1 MFARVLFKRA
11 VVAVWGLVGVIV
23 PGCSTGLEGDAVDT
37 SSSQVQATQQQVFAV
52 EGMTCRNCVNAVT
65 AAIQALP
72 GVAGVKVSL
81 EAKQAVVTGDNTLST
96 EAVVAAVEKAGF
108 HAAAAAGQ
116 APESGPT
123 AKEPAAK
130 GS

>member
-1 MFARVLFKRA
+1 MSARVLFKRA
-11 VVAVWGLVGVIV
+11 FVAVWGLVGVIV
-23 PGCSTGLEGDAVDT
+23 SGCSTGPGGDAVDA

-65 AAIQALP
+65 AAIEGLP

-81 EAKQAVVTGDNTLST
+81 EAKQAVVTGDDTLSAQ
-96 EAVVAAVEKAGF
+96 AVVAAVEKAGF
-108 HAAAAAGQ
+108 HAAAAVSQ
-116 APESGPT
+116 AREPGPT
-123 AKEPAAK
+123 AEEPAAK